1 MPQRALVIPLVEG
14 VTPEAAV
21 QRIEQSKVAAGT
33 LPSEWEAR
41 NVAPKATITASSEAE
56 SEHAAK
62 FVADGRI
69 AKPQSKNDLNMA
81 WAAAMVKAPYTFPE
95 GITLSF
101 AWEEPVSVAEV
112 VYYGRTAWLWTENF
126 KNYELYLDDAATPVV
141 KGVLQPGHGPQR
153 IKLPEA
159 RTARKLNLKFLD
171 CYGDYCPGAAEV
183 QIFTEPVPE
192 NVLPP
197 FVRK

>member
-1 MPQRALVIPLVEG
+1 MQTRSAAIGFIVLLATCVQACSSMAASSDVPGNLALKAKVSVSSAHSDRYRAENLVDGQIPAPLGRDDVGKAWCAKGNQHPDG
-14 VTPEAAV
+14 VTVTFQWSEPV
-21 QRIEQSKVAAGT
+21 RVAA
-33 LPSEWEAR
+33 
-41 NVAPKATITASSEAE
+41 I
-56 SEHAAK
+56 
-62 FVADGRI
+62 
-69 AKPQSKNDLNMA
+69 
-81 WAAAMVKAPYTFPE
+81 
-95 GITLSF
+95 
-101 AWEEPVSVAEV
+101 

-141 KGVLQPGHGPQR
+141 KGVLQPGQGPQR